1 MDVCEHRH
9 ARARIAVIPDAIGST
24 TTMLRLG
31 LGVLAACAVMAGV
44 VLGDWSGSL
53 TAAHA
58 PAARTRLA
66 SLSLGPRL
74 AVSRELG
81 ADQPQ
86 FWVGRG
92 VRELR
97 AVDSG
102 QRLGMRFTRAGVL
115 VRAAGGAVALGLVA
129 VGRGDALGTVSRV
142 APVGA
147 RNRVWYTRPGV
158 VEWYANGPLGLEQG
172 FTLSDRPAGRAV
184 APVTLMVGMAGRL
197 RPRLEAAGRELVL
210 VGAGGHAVLR
220 YGGLVVTD
228 ARGRMLRSWLALSGR
243 RVLLRVD
250 DAGASYPLRVDPYV
264 QAAKLTASNGAP
276 LDDLGDS
283 VAAFGSTVVV
293 GAPEAN
299 RGDGAVYVFTEPA
312 GGWANATQSAELTAS
327 DGVGSLGGSV
337 AIWEGCQRLSR
348 TCPAR
353 AEGAIVAGAV
363 NTTIG
368 NNNAQGAV
376 YVFSEPANGVWQN
389 ATQTA
394 TLTASN
400 GAADDLLGSSVVVS
414 GGTIAAGAD
423 GAAEGANASNS
434 TDTGAQGAVY
444 VFTEPTTGWQNAT
457 QTAELIASNGLSG
470 DKLGTSVAL
479 SGDTIAA
486 GAANATVGGNS
497 GQGAVYVFTE
507 PASGWHNAI
516 QTAEL
521 TASTAP
527 SPTNAGSAGLG
538 SSVALSGSTMVA
550 GARFA
555 GHLGGDCEGGEQDGP
570 GAVYVFTE
578 PASGWQNS
586 TQTAGLT
593 ASDGAICDQLGRSV
607 AVSGSTIV
615 AGAPGAFIANPARP
629 GGGNTNQG
637 AVYVFSEPASGWTNG
652 TQTAK
657 LTASDGLP
665 SDDLGISVARWRCPG
680 RRCSP
685 ALRA

>member
-1 MDVCEHRH
+1 M
-9 ARARIAVIPDAIGST
+9 
-24 TTMLRLG
+24 
-31 LGVLAACAVMAGV
+31 
-44 VLGDWSGSL
+44 
-53 TAAHA
+53 
-58 PAARTRLA
+58 
-66 SLSLGPRL
+66 SLGPRL

-86 FWVGRG
+86 FWVGRAA
-92 VRELR
+92 RELR
-97 AVDSG
+97 AVDPG
-102 QRLGMRFTRAGVL
+102 QRLGLRFTRAGVL
-115 VRAAGGAVALGLVA
+115 VRAAGGSVALGLVA
-129 VGRGDALGTVSRV
+129 VGRGDALGAVSRV
-142 APVGA
+142 APAGA
-147 RNRVWYTRPGV
+147 RNRVWYTRRGV
-158 VEWYANGPLGLEQG
+158 VEWHVNGPLGLEQA
-172 FTLSDRPAGRAV
+172 FTLSDRPPGRAV
-184 APVTLMVGMAGRL
+184 APVTLVVGLSGRL
-197 RPRLEAAGRELVL
+197 RPRLESAGRELVL

-228 ARGRMLRSWLALSGR
+228 ARGRVLRSWLELSGR

-250 DAGASYPLRVDPYV
+250 DRGASYPLRVDPYV
-264 QAAKLTASNGAP
+264 QAAKLTASDGAA

-299 RGDGAVYVFTEPA
+299 HGDGAVYVFTEPA

-337 AIWEGCQRLSR
+337 AIWEGCQHLSS

-368 NNNAQGAV
+368 SNDAEGAV
-376 YVFSEPANGVWQN
+376 YVFSEPANGVWHN

-400 GAADDLLGSSVVVS
+400 RAADDVLGSSVVVS

-423 GAAEGANASNS
+423 GVAVGANASNS

-470 DKLGTSVAL
+470 DRLGTSVSL

-507 PASGWHNAI
+507 RDGGWHNAI

-527 SPTNAGSAGLG
+527 SP
-538 SSVALSGSTMVA
+538 
-550 GARFA
+550 
-555 GHLGGDCEGGEQDGP
+555 
-570 GAVYVFTE
+570 
-578 PASGWQNS
+578 
-586 TQTAGLT
+586 
-593 ASDGAICDQLGRSV
+593 RS
-607 AVSGSTIV
+607 
-615 AGAPGAFIANPARP
+615 
-629 GGGNTNQG
+629 
-637 AVYVFSEPASGWTNG
+637 
-652 TQTAK
+652 
-657 LTASDGLP
+657 
-665 SDDLGISVARWRCPG
+665 
-680 RRCSP
+680 
-685 ALRA
+685 